1 MEDINHI
8 NEIIELKTPEEIELM
23 KQAGR
28 ILREIL
34 DEIVRH
40 VKVGVTTAEL
50 DKLAYE
56 LISDAGCVPAFLGY
70 KGYPATLCTSINEE
84 VVHGIPSPKRR
95 LKEGDIISLDIG
107 LAKNGF
113 FADKAVTI
121 GIGKLDEVSQRL
133 IEVTEQ
139 ALYIGI
145 NEARAGNR
153 VGDISAAIQEFVES
167 HGFSVVR
174 EYSGHGIGRNL
185 HEPPQI
191 LNYGKRGTGPR
202 LLSGMTLAIEP
213 MVNVGDWRTIRL
225 PDKWTV
231 VTIDNLRSAHFEHTI
246 AITDK
251 EPLIL
256 T

>member
-1 MEDINHI
+1 MAAIDHI
-8 NEIIELKTPEEIELM
+8 NEIIELKTAEEIELM
-23 KQAGR
+23 KEAGQ

-34 DEIVRH
+34 DEVVRH
-40 VKVGVTTAEL
+40 VKAGVSTAEL
-50 DKLAYE
+50 DKLAFE
-56 LISDAGCVPAFLGY
+56 LIKEAGCVPAFLGY
-70 KGYPATLCTSINEE
+70 RGYPATLCTSINEE
-84 VVHGIPSPKRR
+84 VVHGIPSPERR

-113 FADKAVTI
+113 FADKAVTV
-121 GIGKLDEVSQRL
+121 GVGKIDDLSRRL
-133 IEVTEQ
+133 LEVTEQ

-145 NEARAGNR
+145 NEARVGNR
-153 VGDISAAIQEFVES
+153 VGDISASIQEFVES
-167 HGFSVVR
+167 HGFNVVR

-185 HEPPQI
+185 HEPPQV
-191 LNYGKRGTGPR
+191 LNYGKRGSGPR
-202 LLSGMTLAIEP
+202 LLSGMTIALEP

-231 VTIDNLRSAHFEHTI
+231 VTADNLRSAHFEHTI